1 MSIRKLLKARRRLE
15 NKLEHLTYVRQIEEE
30 RKAASV
36 NVAQCSTATDPDATL
51 GRFSRVCATHNG
63 LKMTYHVQESHD
75 GQNWFTTSRE
85 VVVGGRQCGKTSMIQ
100 RLKNFFG
107 I

>member
-1 MSIRKLLKARRRLE
+1 MSIRKLLKARR
-15 NKLEHLTYVRQIEEE
+15 KLESKISHALWVNEQEKE

-36 NVAQCSTATDPDATL
+36 NVAQYSAATDPDATL

-63 LKMTYHVQESHD
+63 IKMTYHVQESHD

-85 VVVGGRQCGKTSMIQ
+85 VVVGGRQCGKMNFLR
-100 RLKNFFG
+100 RLREFFK
-107 I
+107 